1 MTLTSWLKNKIS
13 SKKVQYYPADD
24 SQSILLKEKDEN
36 VNMVVEIVEVSDT
49 VTTIRLDKV
58 QHHSAMRS
66 GLGLTKVCDYLLVT
80 KAGGKYHAI
89 FVELK
94 QTLNEETNP
103 REQLRRSPPLL
114 HYFLS
119 IFRID
124 TGLQLVESRVD
135 VSYLLIGHRWNKHVD
150 KQSVRFDPESVFV
163 TEEYESIKIRKS
175 VARAIPYEDLL
186 NG

>member
-1 MTLTSWLKNKIS
+1 MTLTTWLKDNIS
-13 SKKVQYYPADD
+13 SKKVQHYPANTF
-24 SQSILLKEKDEN
+24 QPILLKEKDKN
-36 VNMVVEIVEVSDT
+36 VNMTVEIVDVSDT

-58 QHHSAMRS
+58 QHHFAIRAG
-66 GLGLTKVCDYLLVT
+66 GLLKKVCDYLLVT
-80 KAGGKYHAI
+80 QAGGKYHAI

-94 QTLNEETNP
+94 KTLNEEINP

-124 TGLQLVESRVD
+124 TGMNLSESKVE
-135 VSYLLIGHRWNKHVD
+135 VSYYLIGDQWNKHVD
-150 KQSVRFDPESVFV
+150 KQSVRFDPGSIFV

-175 VARAIPYEDLL
+175 VSRAITFEDLL
-186 NG
+186 KG